1 MSSYIEKLKTDTN
14 TNTNT
19 KEKSTIKSPNESK
32 VDPNDPNK
40 FKVDPND
47 PNKFKVDPKVESPK
61 GGEGGMPPEM
71 FSRWNRDKK
80 YYIEL
85 YGEDN
90 YNFVFKFPNYDYE
103 YFDKLDLEYEEND
116 EE

>member
-14 TNTNT
+14 TNT
-19 KEKSTIKSPNESK
+19 KEKSTTKSPKESK
-32 VDPNDPNK
+32 VDL
-40 FKVDPND
+40 
-47 PNKFKVDPKVESPK
+47 KVDPKVESPK